1 MHSLK
6 APESLTPEEQAVLE
20 LAAQNRGGLEIA
32 NRSDTRGLAVR
43 GGKHKLYDP
52 QDMDYAKKCCD
63 AVPRLV
69 EWQLLRSAN
78 KPRHYEL
85 TNFGWQL
92 SRKLT
97 ILAKQ
102 KKMSDV

>member
-20 LAAQNRGGLEIA
+20 LAAQNRGSLEIA

-43 GGKHKLYDP
+43 GGKHKLYNP
-52 QDMDYAKKCCD
+52 QDPEHAPKCCD

-69 EWQLLRSAN
+69 EWQLLRSGN
-78 KPRHYEL
+78 KPKHYEL

-92 SRKLT
+92 SRKLS
-97 ILAKQ
+97 IQARE
-102 KKMSDV
+102 KK